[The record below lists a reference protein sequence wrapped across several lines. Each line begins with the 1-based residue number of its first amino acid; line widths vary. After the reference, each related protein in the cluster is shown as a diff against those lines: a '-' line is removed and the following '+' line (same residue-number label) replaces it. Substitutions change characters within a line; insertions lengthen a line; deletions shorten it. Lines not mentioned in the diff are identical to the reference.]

1 MTLMLIV
8 LYFILSLPSPEAIL
22 SHPIKVSFHTDTA
35 TLWHRK
41 IQSGYQ
47 ACTLQVTG
55 LGFRHSRYPNFS
67 RLLILAFLNLFL
79 TFATRLDISQSFMV
93 ITFFH
98 QLENYFLMPS
108 SSNDLLL
115 AHGKTFE
122 MNSSKLYNKHI
133 FALNQQCL
141 LRENQAQ
148 FMNIVS
154 LPDVLRFQDP
164 SPSIKERRL
173 L

>member
-1 MTLMLIV
+1 
-8 LYFILSLPSPEAIL
+8 
-22 SHPIKVSFHTDTA
+22 
-35 TLWHRK
+35 
-41 IQSGYQ
+41 
-47 ACTLQVTG
+47 
-55 LGFRHSRYPNFS
+55 
-67 RLLILAFLNLFL
+67 
-79 TFATRLDISQSFMV
+79 
-93 ITFFH
+93 
-98 QLENYFLMPS
+98 MPS

-115 AHGKTFE
+115 AHGKTVE

-133 FALNQQCL
+133 FALNEQCL

-164 SPSIKERRL
+164 SPSSKESRL